1 MANTGSLHPF
11 RMPSALVL
19 LLLCSIAT
27 SSTRQHHLRSSAQ
40 PQPQPQP
47 QQQQQ
52 QPQPQPQPAG
62 RRLWGPAMAGVLA
75 EVRRAKPGRRK
86 WDAKGDKRDDDKKLA
101 KPTTKGGDFF
111 FKKVS

>member
-27 SSTRQHHLRSSAQ
+27 SSTQQHHLRSSAQ
-40 PQPQPQP
+40 PQQPQP
-47 QQQQQ
+47 QQPQQ
-52 QPQPQPQPAG
+52 QPLPQPQPAG

>member
-27 SSTRQHHLRSSAQ
+27 SSTQQHHLRSSAQ
-40 PQPQPQP
+40 PQQPQPQ